1 MTDDLNRR
9 DLLKSLAVGAAAGSL
24 AGASLVGRPALAA
37 QAADAPPT
45 GPWWL
50 LSPYIP
56 GQHVAFGWHLGLLE
70 AAERGAVVLN
80 LHQDSGDNAR
90 VHICY
95 HAGSPRGVGHSELL
109 DLIVMDGGDGSAVTQ
124 ESLGRVVRHLG
135 NVIARNEL
143 RPDAETEIARLMT
156 HAERVEAFGPET
168 LL

>member
-1 MTDDLNRR
+1 MNRR

-24 AGASLVGRPALAA
+24 PAAMLSQPALAA
-37 QAADAPPT
+37 QAAATPPR

-50 LSPYIP
+50 LSPYVP

-70 AAERGAVVLN
+70 ASERGAVILN
-80 LHQDSGDNAR
+80 LHQDNGDDAR

-95 HAGSPRGVGHSELL
+95 HDGDPRGIGHSELL
-109 DLIVMDGGDGSAVTQ
+109 DLVLMDGGDGSADTE

-143 RPDAETEIARLMT
+143 RPDAERELARLMT
-156 HAERVEAFGPET
+156 HGERVEAFGPET

>member
-1 MTDDLNRR
+1 MNRR
-9 DLLKSLAVGAAAGSL
+9 DLLKSLAVGAAASSL
-24 AGASLVGRPALAA
+24 PAAMLSRPA
-37 QAADAPPT
+37 QAAAAAEAPSS

-50 LSPYIP
+50 LSPYVP

-70 AAERGAVVLN
+70 AAERGALILN
-80 LHQDSGDNAR
+80 LHQDGGDDAR

-95 HAGSPRGVGHSELL
+95 HLGQPKGVAHSELL
-109 DLIVMDGGDGSAVTQ
+109 DLIVMDGGDGGFDTE

-143 RPDAETEIARLMT
+143 RPDAEAEIARLMT